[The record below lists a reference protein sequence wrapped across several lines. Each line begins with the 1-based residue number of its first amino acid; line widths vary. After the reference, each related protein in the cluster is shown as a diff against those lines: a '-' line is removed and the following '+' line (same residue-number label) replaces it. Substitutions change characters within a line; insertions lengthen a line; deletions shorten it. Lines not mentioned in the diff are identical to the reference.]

1 MAKKEVGQIYYDWFN
16 RQNLLDRLKITG
28 IGVSFRNLINFIE
41 GRIAQFSYKGLEP
54 DLPPYILREALMFN
68 NRLCFYKSKTFGIVL
83 CRYLPLGTYD
93 LYWRPEKVDLL
104 ALNGKTIA
112 TGVDFKDVVLVKD
125 NKMDIIPFLWLSE
138 YFEKMDNIENT
149 LMKDIDIL
157 KLPAVFKG
165 NEKMVSSF
173 NTIIDKALNFKPF
186 AVADKM
192 GAESFEMFDINL
204 PVSPEEL
211 LSLYKNYKN
220 LALESLGI
228 SGTETQKRE
237 RLLVGE
243 VESQSEYKN
252 YKYEDFRDCQL
263 TWIKEYNEKFDR
275 KVELIE
281 TFVKFKEEHFELD
294 ADQAK
299 LIAEAENTGGD
310 NNHAKDV
317 VDSD

>member
-1 MAKKEVGQIYYDWFN
+1 MSKDVGQAYYDWYN

-41 GRIAQFSYKGLEP
+41 TRIAQFSYKGLEE

-68 NRLCFYKSKTFGIVL
+68 NRLCFYKSPTFGIVL

-93 LYWRPEKVDLL
+93 FYWRPETVDLL

-112 TGVDFKDVVLVKD
+112 TQVPFKDVVLVKD

-138 YFEKMDNIENT
+138 YFDKMDNVENT

-157 KLPAVFKG
+157 KLPAIFKG
-165 NEKMVSSF
+165 NEKMVTSF
-173 NTIIDKALNFKPF
+173 NSIIDKALNFKPF

-192 GAESFEMFDINL
+192 GAESFEMFDITL

-220 LALESLGI
+220 LALESIGI

-237 RLLVGE
+237 RLLVSE

-252 YKYEDFRDCQL
+252 YKYQDFKDCQL
-263 TWIKEYNEKFDR
+263 DWINEYNKKFN
-275 KVELIE
+275 KHVELVE
-281 TFVKFKEEHFELD
+281 TFVGFREDHMELD
-294 ADQAK
+294 AEQAK
-299 LIAEAENTGGD
+299 LIAEAENIGGG
-310 NNHAKDV
+310 NNAKNENV
-317 VDSD
+317 VDND

>member
-1 MAKKEVGQIYYDWFN
+1 MSKNVGQAYYDWAN
-16 RQNLLDRLKITG
+16 RQNLLDRLKISG

-41 GRIAQFSYKGLEP
+41 ARVAQFSYKGLEE

-68 NRLCFYKSKTFGIVL
+68 NRLCFYNSPTFGIVL

-93 LYWRPEKVDLL
+93 FYWRPETVTLL

-112 TGVDFKDVVLVKD
+112 DSVSFKDIVLVKD

-165 NEKMVSSF
+165 NEKMVTSF
-173 NTIIDKALNFKPF
+173 NSLIDKALNFKPF
-186 AVADKM
+186 AVSDKM
-192 GAESFEMFDINL
+192 GNETFEMFDINL

-220 LALESLGI
+220 LALESMGI

-252 YKYEDFRDCQL
+252 YRYEDFKSCQL
-263 TWIKEYNEKFDR
+263 DWIEEYNRKFN
-275 KVELIE
+275 KHVELIE
-281 TFVKFKEEHFELD
+281 TFVEFKEEHFDLD
-294 ADQAK
+294 AEQAK
-299 LIAEAENTGGD
+299 KIAEAEDTGGD
-310 NNHAKDV
+310 SNAKQNI
-317 VDSD
+317 VDEN

>member
-93 LYWRPEKVDLL
+93 FYWRPETVDLL

-192 GAESFEMFDINL
+192 GAESFEMYDINL

-275 KVELIE
+275 KVELVE

>member
-1 MAKKEVGQIYYDWFN
+1 MGNNVGDVYYNWFN
-16 RQNLLDRLKITG
+16 RQNLLDRLKVTG

-41 GRIAQFSYKGLEP
+41 GRIAQFSYRGLED

-68 NRLCFYKSKTFGIVL
+68 NRLCFYNSPTFGIVL

-93 LYWRPEKVDLL
+93 FYWRPETVKLL

-112 TGVDFKDVVLVKD
+112 DVVPFKDIVLVKD
-125 NKMDIIPFLWLSE
+125 NNMDIIPFLWLSE

-157 KLPAVFKG
+157 KLPAIFKG
-165 NEKMVSSF
+165 DEKMVTSF
-173 NTIIDKALNFKPF
+173 NSIISKALNFKPF

-192 GAESFEMFDINL
+192 GAERFEMFDIKL

-252 YKYEDFRDCQL
+252 YKYEDFRKCQQD
-263 TWIKEYNEKFDR
+263 WIEQYNKKFG
-275 KVELIE
+275 KHVELIE
-281 TFVKFKEEHFELD
+281 TFVEFKEEHIQLD
-294 ADQAK
+294 AEQAK

-310 NNHAKDV
+310 NNGNKQDAM
-317 VDSD
+317 DSD